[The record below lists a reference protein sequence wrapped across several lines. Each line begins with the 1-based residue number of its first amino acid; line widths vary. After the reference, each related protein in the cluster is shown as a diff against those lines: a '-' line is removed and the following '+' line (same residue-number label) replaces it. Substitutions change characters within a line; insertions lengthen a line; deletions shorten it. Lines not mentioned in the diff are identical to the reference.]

1 MVLVCSLIAA
11 AMFAPGVV
19 GLVMML
25 VKQGE
30 GDERASWGW
39 AALAMPSLATAFT
52 CLLFTASIEQLA
64 PLIVGCLVFW
74 LWGLV
79 ALFARFYVYR

>member
-1 MVLVCSLIAA
+1 MLFSLISA
-11 AMFAPGVV
+11 AMFAPGLV

-39 AALAMPSLATAFT
+39 AALGMPSLATMFT
-52 CLLFTASIEQLA
+52 CLLFTASTEQLA
-64 PLIVGCLVFW
+64 PLIVGCAVFW
-74 LWGLV
+74 LWGL
-79 ALFARFYVYR
+79 ASFFARFYVYR